1 MYGWQSS
8 VWCWSH
14 ITSIQEGVYV
24 VSTVVATY
32 GFHWDKDE
40 GSIPSGGRIL
50 GNCSEE
56 RAHMDQ
62 NMLNCQVN
70 MVEKDGRSK
79 GNRHCCSGVEESNV
93 MRSKLGT

>member
-1 MYGWQSS
+1 MAVQ
-8 VWCWSH
+8 C
-14 ITSIQEGVYV
+14 V
-24 VSTVVATY
+24 VLEPHHQHSRGCLCRSTVVATY